1 MVEVIHYRGVT
12 MNSIELST
20 WITAFF
26 VLAGFAAVLA
36 VAGIAMVLPRRTA
49 FVDGTVFD
57 VEVPTGSRVV
67 DLAVHAA

>member
-1 MVEVIHYRGVT
+1 

-49 FVDGTVFD
+49 PAPAPFATTIAPAAVQA
-57 VEVPTGSRVV
+57 RV
-67 DLAVHAA
+67 LEGAGARS